1 MATKKTNTQKDM
13 ANLSR
18 ADIVIT
24 SPQNFAV
31 ALEHTSQETPIVL
44 AKCGKTDLENFLL
57 KAESF
62 NLPIIENY
70 SFTKDIFA
78 ALKAARP
85 IPKDF
90 YLPAAQSLAF
100 VYKAKTS
107 PRPIK
112 YIRVMPDI
120 KKAADALQKETT
132 DILNKII
139 INLISVDVGKEIY
152 ARKKILEDS
161 FSNLRQKVALDLG
174 LALPAFKL
182 ELNANLEDWEYKI
195 FIKELP
201 YASEKIEKG
210 VKGDENLLAI
220 KNKLGHLIYSNAYHL
235 LGYMD
240 VYNLL
245 ANLKKTKKA
254 LIDELF
260 PEYLSVPVLRL
271 ILKNLLKEEVTIRN
285 LENILEVILE
295 NLSSTSNPG
304 ILTEYIRIE
313 NKAYITEKLKDRE
326 GNISVLVLD
335 PSVEKLIFEKIDE
348 KNNTL
353 AITPNEALEILKAI
367 DTHLKSMQSLGIKTA
382 VLTSPYLRRFVRK
395 ITENTFPGMPIISY
409 AEIMPMS
416 KVRTMA
422 TVKV

>member
-1 MATKKTNTQKDM
+1 MATKKTNTKKDL

-24 SPQNFAV
+24 SPQNLAV
-31 ALEHTSQETPIVL
+31 ALEHTTQETPVVI
-44 AKCGKTDLENFLL
+44 AKCGKADFEYFLL
-57 KAESF
+57 NAESF
-62 NLPIIENY
+62 NIPVIENY

-78 ALKAARP
+78 ALKNGKA

-90 YLPAAQSLAF
+90 YLGAAQSLAL

-107 PRPIK
+107 PLPIK
-112 YIRVMPDI
+112 YIRVMPEV
-120 KKAADALQKETT
+120 KKAAEALQKETT
-132 DILNKII
+132 DILNKIV
-139 INLISVDVGKEIY
+139 INLIRVDAGKEIY

-161 FSNLRQKVALDLG
+161 LSNLRQKIALDLG
-174 LALPAFKL
+174 LALPVFKL
-182 ELNANLEDWEYKI
+182 EFNANLEDWEYKI
-195 FIKELP
+195 FIKELLF
-201 YASEKIEKG
+201 ADDIIEKG
-210 VKGDENLLAI
+210 VTGDENLLAI
-220 KNKLGHLIYSNAYHL
+220 KNKLGHIIYSNAYQL

-240 VYNLL
+240 VYNLVS
-245 ANLKKTKKA
+245 NLKKTGNP

-260 PEYLSVPVLRL
+260 PDYLSIPILRL

-295 NLSSTSNPG
+295 NLPSTSNPS

-326 GNISVLVLD
+326 GNINVLVLD
-335 PSVEKLIFEKIDE
+335 SSVEKLIFEKIDE

-367 DTHLKSMQSLGIKTA
+367 DTQLKSMQSLGIKTA
-382 VLTSPYLRRFVRK
+382 ILTSPYLRRFVRK
-395 ITENTFPGMPIISY
+395 ITENTFPDMPIISY